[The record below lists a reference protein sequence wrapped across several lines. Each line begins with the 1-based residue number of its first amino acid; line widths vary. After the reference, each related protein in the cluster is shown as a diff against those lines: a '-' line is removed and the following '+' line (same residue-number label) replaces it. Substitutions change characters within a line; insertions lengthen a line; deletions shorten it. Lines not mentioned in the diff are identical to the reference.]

1 MDKQQLELCVEWS
14 CAAEELLST
23 ETSRQAAPRKAPRLY
38 TVNPK
43 TTYPS
48 GSLLVDLA
56 RRLTLL
62 T

>member
-14 CAAEELLST
+14 CTAEELLST
-23 ETSRQAAPRKAPRLY
+23 ETSLQAAPKKAPRLY

-43 TTYPS
+43 TTHPP

-56 RRLTLL
+56 RRLPLL